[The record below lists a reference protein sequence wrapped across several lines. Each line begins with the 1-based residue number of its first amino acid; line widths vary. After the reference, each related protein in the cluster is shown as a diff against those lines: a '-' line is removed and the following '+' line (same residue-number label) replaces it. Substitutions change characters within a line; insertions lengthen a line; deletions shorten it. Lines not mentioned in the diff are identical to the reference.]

1 MCQKRKK
8 MNSLEERR
16 EEKSSWA
23 LKLSRESV
31 SKRSS
36 ESNQDR
42 TVLKFIDKPVSKV
55 VFELR
60 AMDSCN
66 AEKYPTA
73 PPAYNDNE
81 SALKKSLN
89 CMEKIQEH
97 HTSNIESLQI
107 QMKTTREAITKINM
121 QIDAQE
127 DEIIIQKVMSE
138 IQKKQCAKISKQIDA
153 PEDNSKAISGI
164 QKKLKTN
171 GWKRFLRHLMIFIL
185 ANGII
190 DYVAYFYFCPWFGIK
205 SSVNYGIIK
214 DMANLCIV
222 VYLLLKY

>member
-1 MCQKRKK
+1 
-8 MNSLEERR
+8 
-16 EEKSSWA
+16 
-23 LKLSRESV
+23 
-31 SKRSS
+31 
-36 ESNQDR
+36 
-42 TVLKFIDKPVSKV
+42 
-55 VFELR
+55 
-60 AMDSCN
+60 
-66 AEKYPTA
+66 
-73 PPAYNDNE
+73 
-81 SALKKSLN
+81 
-89 CMEKIQEH
+89 MEKIQEH

-127 DEIIIQKVMSE
+127 IHSKVMSE
-138 IQKKQCAKISKQIDA
+138 IQKKHCAEISKQIDA
-153 PEDNSKAISGI
+153 PEDNSKVFSGI

-171 GWKRFLRHLMIFIL
+171 GWKRFLLHLMFFIL

-222 VYLLLKY
+222 VYLLLKYWMLLEYKNDALFS